1 LLHWRVLGDNYRYSL
16 ILGSGIGA
24 ETYLKKVKDNPQLGC
39 KVIGYLAPQRNGLEI
54 PYFGTYPQLESIIS
68 HNVVDT
74 AVVTTSVTEE
84 GIEESLRLLNT
95 MGKKVVIII
104 DEMVAK
110 VPGCRSI
117 DFDGLSMV
125 DLNSHPRNPWQEMC
139 KLLFDFCASAVGLVL
154 ISPLMLVIALAI
166 KATSKGPVIFSQERV
181 GLNGRIFKMY
191 KFRSMVINAEE
202 LKAQLADMNEMSG
215 PVFKIKNDPRVTKV
229 GKFLRKTSL
238 DELPQLWNV
247 LKHDLSLVGPR
258 PPLPS
263 EVNKYDPK
271 YYKRLSVMPGIT
283 CIWQISGRNKV
294 DFEQWMELDAEY
306 IERWSFWLDMK
317 ILAKTVPMVLRGM
330 GAS

>member
-1 LLHWRVLGDNYRYSL
+1 MSLENKLIIFIKTHFSSLTLTVAFIFFLEPELIGGSFVLYFVAIAFGLTSGVHLMVRLILLHWRVLGDNYRYSL

-202 LKAQLADMNEMSG
+202 LKAQLENI
-215 PVFKIKNDPRVTKV
+215 P
-229 GKFLRKTSL
+229 
-238 DELPQLWNV
+238 
-247 LKHDLSLVGPR
+247 
-258 PPLPS
+258 
-263 EVNKYDPK
+263 
-271 YYKRLSVMPGIT
+271 
-283 CIWQISGRNKV
+283 
-294 DFEQWMELDAEY
+294 
-306 IERWSFWLDMK
+306 
-317 ILAKTVPMVLRGM
+317 
-330 GAS
+330 